1 MASQPLPSRDDL
13 RKALSYVPETGELF
27 WHPRPPSDFS
37 CDRIWRMWCTKNLG
51 HRAGYTIPYIG
62 TRYWMISFYQRQ
74 VSQHRLIWKWMTGEE
89 VSMIDHKDLDGLNNA
104 WTNLRPATKAQNAR
118 NSVVHRDK
126 RSGLPKGVW
135 QRRRRFI
142 AEIVCDRVR
151 TRLGSYPT
159 VEEAHAAYCE
169 AAQRLHGEFWRG

>member
-1 MASQPLPSRDDL
+1 
-13 RKALSYVPETGELF
+13 
-27 WHPRPPSDFS
+27 
-37 CDRIWRMWCTKNLG
+37 
-51 HRAGYTIPYIG
+51 
-62 TRYWMISFYQRQ
+62 
-74 VSQHRLIWKWMTGEE
+74 
-89 VSMIDHKDLDGLNNA
+89 MIDHKDLDGLNNA